1 MTVGVVGGRPR
12 HLPQSELRSGMGYWV
27 ASLVSMMRF
36 DYGRVR
42 QWVPM
47 MIVIQTMMGAGM
59 ALLYGFFY
67 PHVTAT
73 RALYITTGAP
83 TLALIPLGFVML
95 PGTVAEQKLEGTFDY
110 IWSLPSP
117 RSAQAASTFV
127 LYTLL
132 ALPGSVFAL
141 LVAAWRYD
149 VHLVFS
155 PLLVPAV
162 VLCAL
167 MAITVGYGMALAI
180 SNPMV
185 TNVVTNALMFV
196 CSCSPRS
203 SIRCHSCPA
212 GSPRST
218 TSCPSTTWPSSSGP
232 ASLPASRLTWRP
244 RSSSWWRGPPPVA
257 RRLHGSSAAAA
268 RDPPAQAPRRPKAKR
283 LACRYRQHPSR

>member
-1 MTVGVVGGRPR
+1 MIVGSSAAPARAT
-12 HLPQSELRSGMGYWV
+12 LPQSELRSGVGYWL

-47 MIVIQTMMGAGM
+47 MIVIQTLMGAGM

-67 PHVTAT
+67 PHVTAI

-83 TLALIPLGFVML
+83 TLALIPVGFVML

-117 RSAQAASTFV
+117 RSAQAASTFT
-127 LYTLL
+127 LFTLL
-132 ALPGSVFAL
+132 ALPGSVLAL

-149 VHLVFS
+149 VHLAFS

-162 VLCAL
+162 LLCAL

-180 SNPMV
+180 PNPIV
-185 TNVVTNALMFV
+185 TNVVTNAL
-196 CSCSPRS
+196 CSSCCCSPRS
-203 SIRCHSCPA
+203 SIRRHNCPS
-212 GSPRST
+212 GSPPST
-218 TSCPSTTWPSSSGP
+218 TSCPSTTWPSSLEPGSPP
-232 ASLPASRLTWRP
+232 ASWLTWQP
-244 RSSSWWRGPPPVA
+244 RSSSWRRGPLWAP
-257 RRLHGSSAAAA
+257 RRRHGSSAAAA
-268 RDPPAQAPRRPKAKR
+268 RDVR
-283 LACRYRQHPSR
+283 

>member
-1 MTVGVVGGRPR
+1 
-12 HLPQSELRSGMGYWV
+12 
-27 ASLVSMMRF
+27 
-36 DYGRVR
+36 
-42 QWVPM
+42 
-47 MIVIQTMMGAGM
+47 MIVIQTLKGAGM

-117 RSAQAASTFV
+117 RSAQAASTFA
-127 LYTLL
+127 LFTLL

-149 VHLVFS
+149 VHLSFS
-155 PLLVPAV
+155 LLLAPAV

-185 TNVVTNALMFV
+185 TNVVTNALIFV
-196 CSCSPRS
+196 VLLFSPIVYPVSQLPRWFAEVHYFLPFYNMAVV
-203 SIRCHSCPA
+203 IRA
-212 GSPRST
+212 GLTFGVVAHVATSFVVLAAWTAAGGAATAWVVGRRHRHRPRLLVA
-218 TSCPSTTWPSSSGP
+218 SGP
-232 ASLPASRLTWRP
+232 LGFNQAGDPARIGLPGP
-244 RSSSWWRGPPPVA
+244 R
-257 RRLHGSSAAAA
+257 RRL
-268 RDPPAQAPRRPKAKR
+268 RRRTPPT
-283 LACRYRQHPSR
+283 

>member
-12 HLPQSELRSGMGYWV
+12 HVPQSALRSGLGYWV
-27 ASLVSMMRF
+27 ASLVAMMHF

-67 PHVTAT
+67 PHVTAM
-73 RALYITTGAP
+73 RALFITTGAP
-83 TLALIPLGFVML
+83 TLALIPLGFVMV
-95 PGTVAEQKLEGTFDY
+95 PSTVAQQKLEGTFDY

-149 VHLVFS
+149 VPLSVS
-155 PLLVPAV
+155 PLLIPAV
-162 VLCAL
+162 LLCAL
-167 MAITVGYGMALAI
+167 MAITVGYGMSLAI
-180 SNPMV
+180 PNPMV
-185 TNVVTNALMFV
+185 TDVVTNALMFV
-196 CSCSPRS
+196 VLLFSP
-203 SIRCHSCPA
+203 IVY
-212 GSPRST
+212 
-218 TSCPSTTWPSSSGP
+218 P
-232 ASLPASRLTWRP
+232 ASQLPVWLATLHYFLPFYNMAVVIRAGLT
-244 RSSSWWRGPPPVA
+244 SGVVA
-257 RRLHGSSAAAA
+257 HVATSFLVLAAWTAAGAAATA
-268 RDPPAQAPRRPKAKR
+268 WVVGRRR
-283 LACRYRQHPSR
+283 

>member
-1 MTVGVVGGRPR
+1 MTAGAVGVRPR
-12 HLPQSELRSGMGYWV
+12 HVPQSELRSGIGYWV
-27 ASLVSMMRF
+27 ASLASMVRF

-47 MIVIQTMMGAGM
+47 MIVIQTLMGAGM

-67 PHVTAT
+67 PHVTAI

-83 TLALIPLGFVML
+83 TLALIPVGFVML

-110 IWSLPSP
+110 IWSLPAP
-117 RSAQAASTFV
+117 RSAQAASTF
-127 LYTLL
+127 TLFTL
-132 ALPGSVFAL
+132 FALPGSVFAL

-149 VHLVFS
+149 VHLAFS

-162 VLCAL
+162 LLCEL

-180 SNPMV
+180 PNPMV
-185 TNVVTNALMFV
+185 TNVITNALMFV
-196 CSCSPRS
+196 VLLFSRS
-203 SIRCHSCPA
+203 SIRRRNCPH

-232 ASLPASRLTWRP
+232 ASPPASWLTWQL
-244 RSSSWWRGPPPVA
+244 RSWSWQHGPPLAP
-257 RRLHGSSAAAA
+257 RRRRGSSATAV
-268 RDPPAQAPRRPKAKR
+268 RSQRPRGRASSG
-283 LACRYRQHPSR
+283 C

>member
-162 VLCAL
+162 LLCAL

-185 TNVVTNALMFV
+185 TNVVTNALIFV
-196 CSCSPRS
+196 VLLFSPIVYPVSQLPRWFAEVHYFLPFYNMAVV
-203 SIRCHSCPA
+203 IRA
-212 GSPRST
+212 GL
-218 TSCPSTTWPSSSGP
+218 TSG
-232 ASLPASRLTWRP
+232 
-244 RSSSWWRGPPPVA
+244 VA
-257 RRLHGSSAAAA
+257 AHVATSFVVLVAWTAAGGAATAWVVGRR
-268 RDPPAQAPRRPKAKR
+268 R
-283 LACRYRQHPSR
+283 